1 MQCVIPAAAVAEVL
15 LPLSAFS
22 ACVVGVIS
30 SIARR
35 PDLLGVRKS
44 CKRGLTVQDTEKIHN
59 VRRMLI
65 GGSVRSMLAGQEF
78 LILTN

>member
-1 MQCVIPAAAVAEVL
+1 MQCVIPTAAVAEVL

-35 PDLLGVRKS
+35 PDLLGLHKS
-44 CKRGLTVQDTEKIHN
+44 CKRGSTVQDTEKIHN
-59 VRRMLI
+59 VVLLSRIPMLVLNTV
-65 GGSVRSMLAGQEF
+65 SSWEVA
-78 LILTN
+78 